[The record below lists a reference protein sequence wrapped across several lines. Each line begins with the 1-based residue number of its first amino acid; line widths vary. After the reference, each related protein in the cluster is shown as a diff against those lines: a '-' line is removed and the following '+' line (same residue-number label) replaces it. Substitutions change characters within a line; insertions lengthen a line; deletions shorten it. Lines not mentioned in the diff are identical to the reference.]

1 MTLTATRP
9 ASSTGAPSD
18 DLLHAAVLPESPLTT
33 SDHKRIGR
41 YYIAAAVLFV
51 LVSTVIAVIMEISL
65 TSTGSTSTLEY
76 DRLFSLHST
85 SASLLFLPLLFLG
98 LGTYLVPL
106 QVGARR
112 LAFPRLQALAFWG
125 TVVGGLLLL
134 SSYLFGRPNGWG
146 LAYPTALP
154 VAHAG
159 ASRATDL
166 WTGSLVLI
174 TLCMAL
180 AAANL
185 FVTILKLRAPGMTM
199 VRLPAFSWSI
209 LAVSAGILL
218 SAPIF
223 AAGLLLLYL
232 DQHFGGG
239 VFAPAQVNGTL
250 IWQHTLWLYGRP
262 DVYLVMVPALGA
274 LTDVVATHA
283 RRPLLQ
289 PVVAK
294 AMIFLALILAFGI
307 LASDGGIE
315 KAVLIPTPT
324 VLTLLLAAPIGLLL
338 LLWLGTVRPRTLHFH
353 VSLAYVVGFV
363 LLLVAGAVNGVV
375 APSQHLHGGLTGA
388 GSAWT
393 VGQVHALLF
402 GAPTLA
408 AFAAIYHWAPKVY
421 GKGLNTLLGAL
432 QLLCLLLGFLGT
444 ALGHWLAGYDGAPW
458 HVTTYTGAHASRWAN
473 DATLSSAGG
482 VLVALG
488 LLLFAGNAAITWAR
502 ASQLPEERR
511 PADPYG
517 GASLEWVTS
526 SPPPEDNF
534 DTLPEIRSDAPATD
548 WRAQEDGQAAT
559 EGAPR

>member
-9 ASSTGAPSD
+9 DSSPGAPSE
-18 DLLHAAVLPESPLTT
+18 DLLHAAVLPESFLTT

-41 YYIAAAVLFV
+41 YYIAAALVFV

-65 TSTGSTSTLEY
+65 TTTGTTSTLQY

-112 LAFPRLQALAFWG
+112 LAFPRLQAFAFWG
-125 TVVGGLLLL
+125 TVLGGLLLL

-146 LAYPTALP
+146 VAYPTALP
-154 VAHAG
+154 FAKAG

-166 WTGSLVLI
+166 WTASLALI
-174 TLCMAL
+174 TVCMAL

-185 FVTILKLRAPGMTM
+185 FVTIVKLRVPGLTMTR
-199 VRLPAFSWSI
+199 VPAFTWSI

-223 AAGLLLLYL
+223 TAGLLLLYL

-239 VFAPAQVNGTL
+239 VFAPAQVNGNL
-250 IWQHTLWLYGRP
+250 LWQHTLWLYGRP
-262 DVYLVMVPALGA
+262 DVYLVFVPALGA

-294 AMIFLALILAFGI
+294 ALIFLTLVLAFGI

-324 VLTLLLAAPIGLLL
+324 VLTLCIAAPIGLLL
-338 LLWLGTVRPRTLHFH
+338 LLWLGTIRPAALHLH
-353 VSLAYVVGFV
+353 LSLAYVAGFV
-363 LLLVAGAVNGVV
+363 VLLVAGAVNGIV

-408 AFAAIYHWAPKVY
+408 AFAAIYHWAPKLY
-421 GKGLNTLLGAL
+421 GKGLNSLLGAL
-432 QLLCLLLGFLGT
+432 QLLCLLLGFLAT

-458 HVTTYTGAHASRWAN
+458 HVATYTGPDASRWAN
-473 DATLSSAGG
+473 SATLSSAGG

-488 LLLFAGNAAITWAR
+488 LLLFAGNAAITYAR

-517 GASLEWVTS
+517 GTTLEWATS
-526 SPPPEDNF
+526 SPPPEDDF
-534 DTLPEIRSDAPATD
+534 DSLPEVRSDAPLAD
-548 WRAQEDGQAAT
+548 WRAQQQGQDR
-559 EGAPR
+559 GA

>member
-9 ASSTGAPSD
+9 DSSSGAPSE
-18 DLLHAAVLPESPLTT
+18 DLLHAAELPESFLTT

-41 YYIAAAVLFV
+41 YYIAAALLFV

-65 TSTGSTSTLEY
+65 TSTTTTSTLQY

-125 TVVGGLLLL
+125 TVIGGLLLL
-134 SSYLFGRPNGWG
+134 SSYLFGKPNGWG

-154 VAHAG
+154 FAKAG

-166 WTGSLVLI
+166 WTASLVLI
-174 TLCMAL
+174 TICMAL

-185 FVTILKLRAPGMTM
+185 FVTVVKLRAPGLTM
-199 VRLPAFSWSI
+199 ARLPAFTWSI
-209 LAVSAGILL
+209 FAVSAGILL
-218 SAPIF
+218 SAPVF
-223 AAGLLLLYL
+223 LAGLLLLYL

-239 VFAPAQVNGTL
+239 VFAVGQINGNL
-250 IWQHTLWLYGRP
+250 LWQHTLWLYGRP
-262 DVYLVMVPALGA
+262 DVYLVFVPTLGA

-289 PVVAK
+289 PVAAK
-294 AMIFLALILAFGI
+294 AMIFLALILSFGI
-307 LASDGGIE
+307 LASDGSIE
-315 KAVLIPTPT
+315 KAVLVPTPT
-324 VLTLLLAAPIGLLL
+324 VLTLFIAAPIGLLI
-338 LLWLGTVRPRTLHFH
+338 LLWLGTVRPAALRLHI
-353 VSLAYVVGFV
+353 SLAYVAGFV
-363 LLLVAGAVNGVV
+363 ALLVAGAVNGII

-408 AFAAIYHWAPKVY
+408 AFAAIYHWAPKLY

-432 QLLCLLLGFLGT
+432 QLLCLLLGFLAT
-444 ALGHWLAGYDGAPW
+444 SLGHWLAGYDGVPW
-458 HVTTYTGAHASRWAN
+458 HVANYTGPQASTWAN
-473 DATLSSAGG
+473 YATLSSAGG

-488 LLLFAGNAAITWAR
+488 LLLFAGNAAITFAR

-517 GASLEWVTS
+517 GTTLEWATS
-526 SPPPEDNF
+526 SPPPEDDF
-534 DTLPEIRSDAPATD
+534 DSVPEVRSDAPLAD
-548 WRAQEDGQAAT
+548 WKAQRAAGT
-559 EGAPR
+559 GGS